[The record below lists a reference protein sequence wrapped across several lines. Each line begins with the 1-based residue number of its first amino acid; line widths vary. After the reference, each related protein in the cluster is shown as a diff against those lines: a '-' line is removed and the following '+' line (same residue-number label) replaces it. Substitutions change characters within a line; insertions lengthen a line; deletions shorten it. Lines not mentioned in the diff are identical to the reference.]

1 VEQARPTPTTPHLN
15 RWSGNLPFLE
25 GNTRL
30 NWGAYGMPK
39 PVELI
44 LDTIDHHPYS
54 KMWLNIAK
62 EAAEKLGLEL
72 KILKEDYMFAI
83 DHGVTDDLG
92 MASLPQIMVKLDEG
106 TIKPVL
112 DQLPLGKNYK
122 PDPEKAVEEIVKK
135 IEELASS

>member
-1 VEQARPTPTTPHLN
+1 
-15 RWSGNLPFLE
+15 
-25 GNTRL
+25 
-30 NWGAYGMPK
+30 M
-39 PVELI
+39 ELI